1 MRRGGGGGMAGWRRP
16 VKKTL
21 PEKQASQSVG
31 VTVIRQADALLMGVF
46 LELGGGGFAVL
57 LSRVEIS
64 FTCPSQKAPIGN
76 ISSFRPLLKKKK
88 KLAM

>member
-1 MRRGGGGGMAGWRRP
+1 MRRGGGGGMAEP

-21 PEKQASQSVG
+21 PEKQAAQSVG
-31 VTVIRQADALLMGVF
+31 VTVIRQAAVLLFGVF
-46 LELGGGGFAVL
+46 FFGGRAGSFAAL

-64 FTCPSQKAPIGN
+64 FACPSQKEPIGN
-76 ISSFRPLLKKKK
+76 ISSFRPL